1 MEIDEVRKVASLARL
16 ELSDQELETYGQNL
30 TQILG
35 YVEVL
40 NEVDIKEVM
49 PMPHAV
55 DLQNV
60 FRPDERGPSLNRTA
74 ALSNAP
80 KTDGQFVQV
89 PQILEQKDA

>member
-16 ELSDQELETYGQNL
+16 SLSDEELTTLGQQL

-35 YVEVL
+35 YVDML
-40 NEVDIKEVM
+40 NEVDVENVA

-60 FRPDERGPSLNRTA
+60 FRDDQRQPSLDRTA

-80 KTDGQFVQV
+80 KTDGQFFQV

>member
-1 MEIDEVRKVASLARL
+1 MEIDEIRKVDSLARL
-16 ELSDQELETYGQNL
+16 ELSDQELQTYGQNL
-30 TQILG
+30 TEILG

-40 NEVDIKEVM
+40 NEVDIEDAL

-60 FRPDERGPSLNRTA
+60 FRTDERCLSLDREA

-80 KTDGQFVQV
+80 KTDGQFFQV